1 MKNKHLNKWVLIFFD
16 MTGKEFTKRVR
27 LLRQF
32 KTLGAA
38 MHSQRVYCI
47 PYTPDIYKKLKTL
60 GQDLMVVKGEVSV
73 SRIEVLVKAYD
84 SFIKRLF
91 EETETKI
98 EELEDANILASESA
112 SRKRGYSKRL
122 SSLSDR
128 LAHLDYVASLR
139 QDENIQDVVDA
150 FRVQVRQIEDRETG
164 KGY

>member
-16 MTGKEFTKRVR
+16 MAGKDFTKRVR

-32 KTLGAA
+32 KSLGAA
-38 MHSQRVYCI
+38 MHSQSVYCI
-47 PYTPDIYKKLKTL
+47 PYTPKVYKKLKTL
-60 GQDLMVVKGEVSV
+60 RQDLMVVKGEVSV
-73 SRIEVLVKAYD
+73 SRIGVLVDAYD
-84 SFIKRLF
+84 SFIRRLF

-98 EELEDANILASESA
+98 EELEDANALASESA

-128 LAHLDYVASLR
+128 LAHLDYVSSLR
-139 QDENIQDVVDA
+139 QDDDIQDAVDA
-150 FRVQVRQIEDRETG
+150 FRVQVQQIENRETG